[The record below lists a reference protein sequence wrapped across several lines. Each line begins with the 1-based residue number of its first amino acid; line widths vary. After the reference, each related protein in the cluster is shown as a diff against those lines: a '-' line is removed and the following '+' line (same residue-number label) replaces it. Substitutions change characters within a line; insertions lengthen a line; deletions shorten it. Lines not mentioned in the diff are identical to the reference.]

1 MTTVG
6 IILIFILAGAL
17 SYGFYWGY
25 RKNLSIMRETAHL
38 LEEYFTPT
46 RKYYTWIGGVVGFEA
61 QYFLLDGRKI
71 HVKLILLPRHAILYY
86 PISLLLRKRDKL
98 YFRGKLDLSDIEEKH
113 VIKRLPTGE
122 VVVEMPLNKESI
134 KKIKLL

>member
-1 MTTVG
+1 MATLG
-6 IILIFILAGAL
+6 IILIFLTAAAL

-25 RKNLSIMRETAHL
+25 RKNLSIMKETAKL
-38 LEEYFTPT
+38 LEEYFTPA
-46 RKYYTWIGGVVGFEA
+46 RKHYRWIGGVVGFEA

-71 HVKLILLPRHAILYY
+71 HIKLILLPRHAILYY
-86 PISLLLRKRDKL
+86 PISLLIHKRDKL
-98 YFRGKLDLSDIEEKH
+98 FFRGKIDISDIEEKR

-122 VVVEMPLNKESI
+122 VVVEMRPIPEDI